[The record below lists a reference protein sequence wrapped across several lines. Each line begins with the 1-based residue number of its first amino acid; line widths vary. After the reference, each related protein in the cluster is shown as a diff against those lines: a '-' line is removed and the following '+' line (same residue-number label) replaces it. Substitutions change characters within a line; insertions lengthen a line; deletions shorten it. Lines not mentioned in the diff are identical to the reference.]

1 MDEKFEHI
9 TRVTAEEARQLPDRT
24 DYARLDAMTDEDIAR
39 AVAEDPDACPVDADW
54 SNAWLTIP
62 AGIQHRYLSVD
73 DDVVEWFR
81 DEAGDDYRIRM
92 REVLR
97 AHMEAHRKRPEES
110 GAEPRINHVALKVAD
125 LEAATRFYEN
135 VFGFRQVKTGR
146 SRGHISRHLT
156 DGYVDLALMLYDSEN
171 DPEAKLVGPGPA
183 IHHFGV
189 AVADRQA
196 VLDRIRA
203 NGGEILSDPD
213 SDPDGGTVKFRAPDG
228 TIAEIADPG
237 RYDKMKG
244 ASG

>member
-1 MDEKFEHI
+1 MSQKFERI
-9 TRVTAEEARQLPDRT
+9 TRATLDEAAALPDRI
-24 DYARLDAMTDEDIAR
+24 DYAWLDAMTDEDIAR
-39 AVAEDPDACPVDADW
+39 AVAEDPDAAPVDADW
-54 SNAWLTIP
+54 SDAWLTIP

-81 DEAGDDYRIRM
+81 KEAGDDYRDRM
-92 REVLR
+92 RDVLR
-97 AHMEAHRKRPEES
+97 AHIAAMRERADNMEA
-110 GAEPRINHVALKVAD
+110 GPRINHVALKVAD
-125 LEAATRFYEN
+125 LDIATRFYEN

-189 AVADRQA
+189 AVADRHQ
-196 VLDRIRA
+196 VLDLIRA

-213 SDPDGGTVKFRAPDG
+213 SGTVKFRSPDG
-228 TIAEIADPG
+228 TIAEIADPD
-237 RYDKMKG
+237 RYEKIKAAAG
-244 ASG
+244 